1 MFHLFFGNKR
11 IAVFNSAVSFHMY
24 LVEKGIPHRID
35 GQGEIDIC
43 EADGYWYC

>member
-11 IAVFNSAVSFHMY
+11 IAVFNSVTSFHMY
-24 LVEKGIPHRID
+24 LIEKGIPHRMIND
-35 GQGEIDIC
+35 EIHIS